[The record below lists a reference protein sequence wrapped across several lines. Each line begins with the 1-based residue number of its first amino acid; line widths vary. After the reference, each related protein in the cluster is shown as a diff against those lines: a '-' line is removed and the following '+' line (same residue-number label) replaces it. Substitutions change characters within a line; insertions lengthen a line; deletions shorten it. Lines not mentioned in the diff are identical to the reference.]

1 MDIYY
6 KQTKNQM
13 SKDCF
18 VLTNNESMT
27 WTTNYNESL
36 LGPLKGKLDEVGVN
50 MLQAEETVITHHVVE
65 NLE

>member
-1 MDIYY
+1 MGICY
-6 KQTKNQM
+6 KQTKNQV

-36 LGPLKGKLDEVGVN
+36 LGPLKGKHN
-50 MLQAEETVITHHVVE
+50 K
-65 NLE
+65 N